1 MLDITTEVNG
11 TEVVIYVGGRM
22 DIASSPQ
29 LSEEIDKVI
38 GSADKI
44 ILDIGKVEYVCS
56 AGLRVFLAT
65 DKKMIDKGGELNMRN
80 IPKQVMSVFEM
91 TGFSDALTIIS

>member
-1 MLDITTEVNG
+1 MLDIKTEVNG
-11 TEVVIYVGGRM
+11 SEVDIFVGGRM
-22 DIASSPQ
+22 DTASSPQ

-44 ILDIGKVEYVCS
+44 ILDIGDVEYVCS

-65 DKKMIDKGGELNMRN
+65 DKNMRDKGGELYMRN
-80 IPKQVMSVFEM
+80 ISKPVMEVFEM
-91 TGFSDALTIIS
+91 TGFSDALMIL